1 MKIVDVWKQ
10 DDRILAYCTGPEINR
25 EFLCKEI
32 SVGGQQFSVAGI
44 DILTSVSGTV
54 NAVLQI
60 NVQNV
65 TSVPLGDFEIIR

>member
-10 DDRILAYCTGPEINR
+10 DDRILAYCTGSEINK
-25 EFLCKEI
+25 EFLCEEI
-32 SVGGQQFSVAGI
+32 SVEGQKFSVAGI
-44 DILTSVSGTV
+44 DILTSVSGVV

-65 TSVPLGDFEIIR
+65 TAVPLGEFEIIC